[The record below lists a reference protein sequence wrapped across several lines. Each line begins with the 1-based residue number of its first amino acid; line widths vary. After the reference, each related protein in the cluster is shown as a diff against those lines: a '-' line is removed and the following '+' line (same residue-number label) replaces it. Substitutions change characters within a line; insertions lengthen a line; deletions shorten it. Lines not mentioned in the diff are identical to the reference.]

1 MCDPFLQNIFCVE
14 PLSKSKMLI
23 KEVLVVTRS
32 AEKRMNEELTTHV
45 PVNKGESQQWR
56 NLRNTLTQKHRISIK
71 LTIVIDS
78 TMNMHLHSLGG
89 KKIKIPEMTY

>member
-45 PVNKGESQQWR
+45 PVNKGESQQ
-56 NLRNTLTQKHRISIK
+56 
-71 LTIVIDS
+71 
-78 TMNMHLHSLGG
+78 
-89 KKIKIPEMTY
+89 